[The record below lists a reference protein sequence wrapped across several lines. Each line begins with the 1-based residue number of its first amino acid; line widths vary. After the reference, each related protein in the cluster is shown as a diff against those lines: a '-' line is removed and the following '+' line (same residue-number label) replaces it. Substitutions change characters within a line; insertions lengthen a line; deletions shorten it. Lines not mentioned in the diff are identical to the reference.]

1 MILLAGPLVILFF
14 FSLLFFYFFCVVA
27 KAGAAHIRVHYK
39 HCREI
44 SEAIKGRSVGKAKEY
59 LQNVLEYKDG
69 IPFTKYTGG
78 IGRHSVAKK
87 YKVCGD
93 KIAWPQK
100 ATKVYL
106 GLLTNIEANAEVKGL
121 DIEKCMIT
129 HSQANQAPKMRRRTY
144 RAHGRV
150 NAYQS
155 SPAHIQIIAEE
166 QLDEVRK
173 EAEETAAPKLSKKQT
188 AQAAAKAKRVK
199 VGE

>member
-1 MILLAGPLVILFF
+1 MRYVAGSSYELPLPCITYYIFIA
-14 FSLLFFYFFCVVA
+14 A
-27 KAGAAHIRVHYK
+27 KAGADHIRVHYK

-44 SEAIKGRSVGKAKEY
+44 SNAIKGRSVKQAKEY

-100 ATKVYL
+100 ATKVYI

-121 DIEKCMIT
+121 DIDKCKIT
-129 HSQANQAPKMRRRTY
+129 HTQANQAPKMRRRTY

-166 QLDEVRK
+166 QLDEVKK
-173 EAEETAAPKLSKKQT
+173 EAEEVPAAKMSKKQA
-188 AQAAAKAKRVK
+188 AQAAAKAKKIK

>member
-1 MILLAGPLVILFF
+1 M
-14 FSLLFFYFFCVVA
+14 
-27 KAGAAHIRVHYK
+27 HYK

-44 SEAIKGRSVGKAKEY
+44 SEAIKGRTVTAAKEY

-106 GLLTNIEANAEVKGL
+106 GLLTNIQSNAEAKG
-121 DIEKCMIT
+121 IEGEMKIT

-150 NAYQS
+150 NAYES

-166 QLDEVRK
+166 MADEVQK
-173 EAEETAAPKLSKKQT
+173 EADAPAPKLTKKQA
-188 AQAAAKAKRVK
+188 AQAAAKAKKIK